1 VQETTHSPANSELD
15 APEPGARD
23 LHAPGLDLAPV
34 NLRDLGGLPVDG
46 GVTRTGV
53 LLRSDDVSVMPAAF
67 ARQMIDDG
75 VRSVIDLRSPEEALL
90 TGRGPLTLPG
100 VNYHHLALTASVS
113 MPEDISR
120 ELMSASATPALVG
133 EWYAGLVEAQAR
145 QLALGVTLV
154 AMGEGATVFHCAAGK
169 DRTGVFAA
177 VVLSLMGA
185 SADTISA
192 DYAVTATRL
201 PRLYPRLRAILR
213 QLIPETQLAAGQ
225 NQGAM
230 MGAHAASMDAMQR
243 VLVARHGNVAEPVR
257 RAGLSD
263 AVVEQLRNRL
273 VEARD

>member
-1 VQETTHSPANSELD
+1 MPDSLTLSPIGSAPK
-15 APEPGARD
+15 APEPD
-23 LHAPGLDLAPV
+23 LTPV

-46 GVTRTGV
+46 GITRPGV
-53 LLRSDDVSVMPAAF
+53 LLRSDDVSVMPSAF
-67 ARQMIDDG
+67 ARRMIDDG

-113 MPEDISR
+113 MPEDIGR

-154 AMGEGATVFHCAAGK
+154 AMSEGATVFHCAAGK

-185 SADTISA
+185 SAETISA
-192 DYAVTATRL
+192 DYAITATRL
-201 PRLYPRLRAILR
+201 PRLYSRLRAILGP
-213 QLIPETQLAAGQ
+213 LIPDSKLTGGQ
-225 NQGAM
+225 GQGAM

-243 VLVARHGNVAEPVR
+243 ILVGRHGSVAEPVR

-263 AVVEQLRNRL
+263 AVVEKLRGRL
-273 VEARD
+273 VEAHG

>member
-1 VQETTHSPANSELD
+1 MHESSVATM
-15 APEPGARD
+15 PEPAV
-23 LHAPGLDLAPV
+23 DLAPV
-34 NLRDLGGLPVDG
+34 NLRDLGGLTVDG

-67 ARQMIDDG
+67 AQKMVDDG

-90 TGRGPLTLPG
+90 TGRGPLTVPG

-120 ELMSASATPALVG
+120 ELLSASATPELVG
-133 EWYAGLVEAQAR
+133 SWYANLLETQAR

-154 AMGEGATVFHCAAGK
+154 AMSEGATVFHCAAGK

-177 VVLSLMGA
+177 VVLSLLGA
-185 SADTISA
+185 SPETVSA

-201 PRLYPRLRAILR
+201 PQLFPRLRAIMGGLM
-213 QLIPETQLAAGQ
+213 PEVPVTMQTAEL
-225 NQGAM
+225 GAM
-230 MGAHAASMDAMQR
+230 MGAHAASMDAMQQ
-243 VLVARHGNVAEPVR
+243 VLAERHGSVIEPLR

-263 AVVEQLRNRL
+263 ATIAQLRNRL
-273 VEARD
+273 VVAGG

>member
-1 VQETTHSPANSELD
+1 MHETTYSPCGSELGALELS
-15 APEPGARD
+15 APE
-23 LHAPGLDLAPV
+23 LDLAPV
-34 NLRDLGGLPVDG
+34 NLRDMGGLPVG
-46 GVTRTGV
+46 GGTTRRGV

-67 ARQMIDDG
+67 ARRMIDDG

-113 MPEDISR
+113 MPADISR
-120 ELMSASATPALVG
+120 ELMSPSATPDLVG
-133 EWYAGLVEAQAR
+133 AWYAGLVESQAR

-177 VVLSLMGA
+177 VVLSLLGA
-185 SADTISA
+185 PAEVISA
-192 DYAVTATRL
+192 DYAVTAARL
-201 PRLYPRLRAILR
+201 PRLYPRLRAILG

-225 NQGAM
+225 DQGAM
-230 MGAHAASMDAMQR
+230 MGAHAASMNAMQR
-243 VLVARHGNVAEPVR
+243 ILVERHGSVAEPVR

-263 AVVEQLRNRL
+263 AVVGQFRNRL
-273 VEARD
+273 VECHD

>member
-1 VQETTHSPANSELD
+1 VQETTHSPTDPELGALELD
-15 APEPGARD
+15 
-23 LHAPGLDLAPV
+23 LTPV

-67 ARQMIDDG
+67 ARQMIEDG

-120 ELMSASATPALVG
+120 ELMSASATPDLVG
-133 EWYAGLVEAQAR
+133 QWYAGLVEAQAR

-177 VVLSLMGA
+177 VVLSLVGA
-185 SADTISA
+185 SAETISA

-201 PRLYPRLRAILR
+201 PRLYPRLRAILG

-225 NQGAM
+225 DQGAM

-243 VLVARHGNVAEPVR
+243 VLATRHGSVAEPVR

>member
-1 VQETTHSPANSELD
+1 MQESLSVSPDGSEPN
-15 APEPGARD
+15 APEP
-23 LHAPGLDLAPV
+23 DLAPV

-46 GVTRTGV
+46 GVTRSGV

-133 EWYAGLVEAQAR
+133 EWYAGLVEGQAR

-154 AMGEGATVFHCAAGK
+154 AVSEGATVFHCAAGK

-177 VVLSLMGA
+177 VVLSLLGA
-185 SADTISA
+185 SAETISS

-201 PRLYPRLRAILR
+201 PRLYPRLRAILG
-213 QLIPETQLAAGQ
+213 QLIPETQLTAGQ
-225 NQGAM
+225 DQGAM

-243 VLVARHGNVAEPVR
+243 VLVERHGSVAGPVR
-257 RAGLSD
+257 QAGLSD
-263 AVVEQLRNRL
+263 SVVEQLRGRL
-273 VEARD
+273 VEAHG

>member
-1 VQETTHSPANSELD
+1 MQQTLTLD
-15 APEPGARD
+15 QAEP
-23 LHAPGLDLAPV
+23 DLAPV

-67 ARQMIDDG
+67 AQQMIDDG

-113 MPEDISR
+113 MPENISR
-120 ELMSASATPALVG
+120 ELMSASATPELVG
-133 EWYAGLVEAQAR
+133 AWYADLVESQAR
-145 QLALGVTLV
+145 QLAVGVTLV
-154 AMGEGATVFHCAAGK
+154 AMNDGATVFHCAAGK

-177 VVLSLMGA
+177 VVLSLLGA
-185 SADTISA
+185 ATETVSA
-192 DYAVTATRL
+192 DYAATASRL
-201 PRLYPRLRAILR
+201 PRLYPRLRAILG
-213 QLIPETQLAAGQ
+213 QLIPETPLTAGQ
-225 NQGAM
+225 HQGAI

-243 VLVARHGNVAEPVR
+243 ILVERHGSVAEPVR

-263 AVVEQLRNRL
+263 SVITLLRGRL
-273 VEARD
+273 VDARD

>member
-1 VQETTHSPANSELD
+1 VHDTTHSPCNSELGALELD
-15 APEPGARD
+15 APQ
-23 LHAPGLDLAPV
+23 LDLAPV
-34 NLRDLGGLPVDG
+34 NLRDLGGLPVHG
-46 GVTRTGV
+46 GTTRTGV

-67 ARQMIDDG
+67 AQQMIDDG

-113 MPEDISR
+113 MPQDISR

-133 EWYAGLVEAQAR
+133 AWYASLVEAQAP

-154 AMGEGATVFHCAAGK
+154 AIGEGATVFHCAAGK

-177 VVLSLMGA
+177 VVLSLVGA

-192 DYAVTATRL
+192 DYAVTAARL
-201 PRLYPRLRAILR
+201 PRLYPRLRAILG
-213 QLIPETQLAAGQ
+213 QLIPETQLTASQ
-225 NQGAM
+225 DQGAM
-230 MGAHAASMDAMQR
+230 MGAHAASMDAMQQI
-243 VLVARHGNVAEPVR
+243 LVDRHGSVAEPVR

-263 AVVEQLRNRL
+263 TVVEQLRNRL
-273 VEARD
+273 VVTHD